1 MRGCPGETFI
11 PLPQEETSLNY
22 HVCDPGSHSQ
32 VVPRSSRQGLGHRP
46 SPGTSPQTPAEGL
59 APHFS
64 SSVVYTGLQMGSN
77 LPSIAQYPAETLGL
91 AFFNLCWNLLLAE
104 GTEPRC
110 WLGPTGCSQTASS
123 GAGYQGCSPRKEL
136 SLSAVVQRCLWP
148 GQKFPSQQRGWAWH
162 RALLLGV
169 LAAGRDCWH
178 LQPVPACAGAPGV
191 SCSGRNP
198 DYKIPSAQGMVKSPC
213 SPASSRVQGLNRHL
227 QREQAGQNQLTKTT
241 QIPPRG
247 TGAAASKGP
256 GKLLG
261 EQPGSCGGCQPSPTR
276 GRGARNPQG
285 LGLASSPLLSQ
296 EEQEPQE
303 LPPSNLPSSCTRTLP
318 QSPGNGC
325 RSRPQQ
331 SLDKPKARQ
340 GARGLPPPCS

>member
-1 MRGCPGETFI
+1 MQLLQLQTHIPAPAESSPTRSPYLALSPSRFECRSEHLSCCCPAPHTQQGSAAGSRQGAASARHSRPRAEHTTTPRRQIWAKATDTNLTLQRAEGAVHAWRAERMRGCPSETFI

-46 SPGTSPQTPAEGL
+46 SPGTSPQKPAEGL

-162 RALLLGV
+162 RALLPGT
-169 LAAGRDCWH
+169 LAAGRDSWH
-178 LQPVPACAGAPGV
+178 LQPVPGCAGAPGV

-198 DYKIPSAQGMVKSPC
+198 D
-213 SPASSRVQGLNRHL
+213 
-227 QREQAGQNQLTKTT
+227 
-241 QIPPRG
+241 
-247 TGAAASKGP
+247 
-256 GKLLG
+256 
-261 EQPGSCGGCQPSPTR
+261 
-276 GRGARNPQG
+276 
-285 LGLASSPLLSQ
+285 
-296 EEQEPQE
+296 
-303 LPPSNLPSSCTRTLP
+303 
-318 QSPGNGC
+318 
-325 RSRPQQ
+325 
-331 SLDKPKARQ
+331 
-340 GARGLPPPCS
+340 

>member
-32 VVPRSSRQGLGHRP
+32 AVPRSSRQGLGHRP
-46 SPGTSPQTPAEGL
+46 SPGTSPQKPAEGL

-162 RALLLGV
+162 RALLPGT
-169 LAAGRDCWH
+169 LAAGRDCCH

-198 DYKIPSAQGMVKSPC
+198 D
-213 SPASSRVQGLNRHL
+213 
-227 QREQAGQNQLTKTT
+227 
-241 QIPPRG
+241 
-247 TGAAASKGP
+247 
-256 GKLLG
+256 
-261 EQPGSCGGCQPSPTR
+261 
-276 GRGARNPQG
+276 
-285 LGLASSPLLSQ
+285 
-296 EEQEPQE
+296 
-303 LPPSNLPSSCTRTLP
+303 
-318 QSPGNGC
+318 
-325 RSRPQQ
+325 
-331 SLDKPKARQ
+331 
-340 GARGLPPPCS
+340 